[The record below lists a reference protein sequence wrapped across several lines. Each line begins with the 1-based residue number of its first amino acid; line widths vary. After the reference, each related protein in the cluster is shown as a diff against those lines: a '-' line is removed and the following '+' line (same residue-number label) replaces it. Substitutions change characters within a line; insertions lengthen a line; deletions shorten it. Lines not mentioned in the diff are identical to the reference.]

1 MKTIKTIMM
10 TALLFI
16 SATVAASGNLEL
28 KIVPGENNL
37 NVNISNAVKSTYEIE
52 VTDSNGD
59 IVYYKITN
67 KPSTSY
73 NYSYSYSSL
82 SDGEYTYKVRLE
94 DETITALLKI
104 NKGEAKVI
112 EQRKDVEPHFLL
124 SDKQLN
130 ISFLNFEREKL
141 LLLVYDNQNNEVLY
155 RKGFNREF
163 AIQHALNFSELNKGS
178 YNAILSTQ
186 SENYKYEIN
195 ID

>member
-1 MKTIKTIMM
+1 MM
-10 TALLFI
+10 SALLFF

-37 NVNISNAVKSTYEIE
+37 DVNISNAVKSTYEIE
-52 VTDSNGD
+52 VIDSNSD
-59 IVYYKITN
+59 IVYYKTTKN
-67 KPSTSY
+67 PSASY
-73 NYSYSYSSL
+73 NYSYGHSVL
-82 SDGEYTYKVRLE
+82 NDGVYTYSVKL
-94 DETITALLKI
+94 DNETITALLEI
-104 NKGEAKVI
+104 NNGEAKVI
-112 EQRKDVEPHFLL
+112 DQRKDLEPHFLL
-124 SDKQLN
+124 SDKQLK

-163 AIQHALNFSELNKGS
+163 AIQHALNFSELNTGS
-178 YNAILSTQ
+178 YNAIISTQ